1 MGKKGSETEKK
12 FQLQMY
18 GGHKGDKTLLK
29 KMSDLKSTLFGC
41 QVNYRGEREI
51 IH

>member
-1 MGKKGSETEKK
+1 
-12 FQLQMY
+12 MY

-29 KMSDLKSTLFGC
+29 KLCDLKNTLFGC
-41 QVNYRGEREI
+41 QENYRGEREI